1 MDFSKPRRKRAE
13 ETDTN
18 AVTEVNMKYVLSLLV
33 VLNTLVVFG
42 QDNTSDLE
50 ARDREVFR
58 TYGYCYGQQKS
69 VEQIKREF
77 PHLRVAMFQAETA
90 FNVTFGKSC
99 KAVSEI
105 FSDSVRQKLNSEFD
119 KYISGTAI
127 SESVAT
133 EFIAKIEARSKGVIE
148 TPVKETLLTFN
159 PDFRD
164 KPALE
169 FMRGFTKTFSSSGHS
184 KAKGLSVDIKVPMS
198 WISRE
203 GNRPN
208 IVQFFKA
215 EYGRSDASMLIG
227 IGNFEPPRGVR
238 VTQRD
243 IDAMFTPANIRGMA
257 PDGAVVVESKP
268 ITLEGLKGG
277 MLVYDATAGRLDL
290 SISMRTLSYTI
301 FFKNRLVSIEF
312 SVGDLTENRARAV
325 ELFTKYRPLFMMIAN
340 SLIIRDA
347 NTGN

>member
-1 MDFSKPRRKRAE
+1 
-13 ETDTN
+13 
-18 AVTEVNMKYVLSLLV
+18 MKYVLSLLLV
-33 VLNTLVVFG
+33 FNTVAIFG
-42 QDNTSDLE
+42 QDNTSDPE
-50 ARDREVFR
+50 ARDRELFR

-77 PHLRVAMFQAETA
+77 PHLRISMFQAETA

-99 KAVSEI
+99 KAVGEI
-105 FSDSVRQKLNSEFD
+105 FGESVRQKLNSEFD
-119 KYISGTAI
+119 KYISSTAI

-133 EFIAKIEARSKGVIE
+133 EFIAKIQARSKGVIE

-169 FMRGFTKTFSSSGHS
+169 FIRGFTKTFTSAGHS
-184 KAKGLSVDIKVPMS
+184 KAKGLSIDIKVPMS

-227 IGNFEPPRGVR
+227 IRNFEPPRGVR

-243 IDAMFTPANIRGMA
+243 IDAMFTATNVRGMA
-257 PDGAVVVESKP
+257 PEGAVVVESKP
-268 ITLEGLKGG
+268 ITLEGMKGG
-277 MLVYDATAGRLDL
+277 MLIYDATAERLDL

-301 FFKNRLVSIEF
+301 FFNNRLVSIEF
-312 SVGDLTENRARAV
+312 SVGDITSNRAKSM
-325 ELFTKYRPLFMMIAN
+325 ELFTKYRPLFTMIAN

-347 NTGN
+347 YVRNYRTRGAAPCHF